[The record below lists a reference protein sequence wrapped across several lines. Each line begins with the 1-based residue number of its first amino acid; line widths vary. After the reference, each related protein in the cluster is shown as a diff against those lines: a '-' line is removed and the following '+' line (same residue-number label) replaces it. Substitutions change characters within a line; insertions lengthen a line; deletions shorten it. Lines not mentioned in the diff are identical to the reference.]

1 MSKMHFQSKKRKN
14 SKGFYI
20 ALGVC
25 LIAIG
30 AAAWT
35 TYTGVKNYLTPETPT
50 QSAPQEAGKNVSGVT
65 VSEPESS
72 KEPSSAPSSSR
83 ESSSSESS
91 SKPEKKKQES
101 SAPSSKAESK
111 PEAKAEE
118 KPQQTAAAPSSYAFP
133 SGRTVTKEFS
143 GDNPVYSLTMNDWR
157 VHQGTDFAAEKGSTV
172 KTIAPGVVKDV
183 TDDPLLGKTVVVDHG
198 GGVVAYYCGL
208 GDTVMVKVGDS
219 VITAQEIGSVKSVPS
234 ECVEEPHL
242 HLGIQKDGAWVDPM
256 SLLDDEG

>member
-1 MSKMHFQSKKRKN
+1 MSKMHFQSNKKKN

-35 TYTGVKNYLTPETPT
+35 TYSGVKNYLTPETPT
-50 QSAPQEAGKNVSGVT
+50 QSTPKEAGKNVSGVT

-72 KEPSSAPSSSR
+72 ASPSSSSV
-83 ESSSSESS
+83 SSSPASS
-91 SKPEKKKQES
+91 SKPEKKES
-101 SAPSSKAESK
+101 SAPSSSKEESK
-111 PEAKAEE
+111 PESKAEE
-118 KPQQTAAAPSSYAFP
+118 APKPTAAAPSSYAFP
-133 SGRTVTKEFS
+133 SGRTVTKEYS
-143 GDNPVYSLTMNDWR
+143 GDNPVYSITMSDWR
-157 VHQGTDFAAEKGSTV
+157 VHQGTDFAAEKGSVV
-172 KTIAPGVVKDV
+172 KTIAPGVVKDIS
-183 TDDPLLGKTVVVDHG
+183 DDPLMGKTVTVDHG

-219 VITAQEIGSVKSVPS
+219 VDTAQEIGSVKSVPS
-234 ECVEEPHL
+234 ECVEESHL

-256 SLLDDEG
+256 SLLDDGE